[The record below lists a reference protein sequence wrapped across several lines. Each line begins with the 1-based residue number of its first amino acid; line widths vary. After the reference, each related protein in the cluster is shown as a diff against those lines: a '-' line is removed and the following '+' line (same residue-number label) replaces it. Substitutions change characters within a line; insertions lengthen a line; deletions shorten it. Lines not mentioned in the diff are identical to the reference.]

1 MAIGADLIFYLNV
14 FLISHTRFW
23 NIHQAS
29 AQSTRL
35 TETNSRCY
43 SNELE
48 DETNNLQTHDRC
60 DVRRRVSCAR
70 VALITK
76 EVDPRYLAGRSVIT
90 TPFSHR
96 NQVQCR

>member
-35 TETNSRCY
+35 TEATAAAIQMSQKMKQTTCRLTIRAMY
-43 SNELE
+43 ADESLVLE
-48 DETNNLQTHDRC
+48 W
-60 DVRRRVSCAR
+60 
-70 VALITK
+70 
-76 EVDPRYLAGRSVIT
+76 PR
-90 TPFSHR
+90 
-96 NQVQCR
+96 